1 MRLLP
6 PAKIYERKYTVRTE
20 GIRITFYVVLRSQ
33 SVLEYCFFM
42 QTYHALVIQF
52 IRTPIRT

>member
-20 GIRITFYVVLRSQ
+20 GIRITSYVVLRSQ

-42 QTYHALVIQF
+42 QTYHALVI
-52 IRTPIRT
+52 